1 MLPPHSVSVL
11 IILFYPQALE
21 FEHRDMH
28 RGNVLVR
35 RTHEKYHYFRLNNK
49 EYYIE
54 SHGVQATIVDYTLS
68 RVKQGVCVWT
78 DGGRGASKCVFF

>member
-1 MLPPHSVSVL
+1 MYCICVVV
-11 IILFYPQALE
+11 FQALG

-35 RTHEKYHYFRLNNK
+35 RTHEKIIYFRLDGK
-49 EYYIE
+49 DYYIE

-68 RVKQGVCVWT
+68 RVQQGEGGVCINMKLLWIT
-78 DGGRGASKCVFF
+78 FC

>member
-1 MLPPHSVSVL
+1 MPISIYAVCAAAVTIYVL
-11 IILFYPQALE
+11 YCPAIFQALG

-35 RTHEKYHYFRLNNK
+35 RTREEILYFRLNGK

-68 RVKQGVCVWT
+68 RVQQGE
-78 DGGRGASKCVFF
+78 